1 MAVLCVAILARDC
14 LCCLI
19 TMRSWEECGGGRAS
33 TYWKCT
39 QCSLVLDIWPNAG
52 GLLMGAAKGGP
63 PKGLHPPVRSVIGK
77 WKSIKAFHVSRH
89 VLPLGDSIFPD
100 FVLKT
105 AQVCWPSSSNPSLPL
120 SAPLT
125 QRQLLQHME
134 QNLAWGRHSTW
145 KISTQAVKVWP
156 SYKQLEAASCI
167 GSVQQLPNRQCYK
180 LHQSCVYV
188 YVHGNML
195 LNYNAIWLVTWST
208 NCSFGLLVLVCF
220 FFPY

>member
-1 MAVLCVAILARDC
+1 MHFVSNFLDFLSFRKSAKKQIGSLGYHICSLSFTSWIRRVTPGTLRSEPPVEGNQWWLVMAVLCAAILARDC

-52 GLLMGAAKGGP
+52 GLFMGAAKGGP
-63 PKGLHPPVRSVIGK
+63 PKGLHPPFRSVIGK

-145 KISTQAVKVWP
+145 KIST
-156 SYKQLEAASCI
+156 
-167 GSVQQLPNRQCYK
+167 
-180 LHQSCVYV
+180 
-188 YVHGNML
+188 
-195 LNYNAIWLVTWST
+195 
-208 NCSFGLLVLVCF
+208 
-220 FFPY
+220 